1 MKLEFVLEEDHASHV
16 LWLMHLYAFCSSATA
31 ALTGVPFERS
41 LIKIEKGYGKW
52 AVDPKNWRSISSSLL
67 HRLKTGEIQSKKIVE
82 ESRRYGGEA
91 VKTADS
97 IITAELQAESITE
110 LKRLF
115 LELYRSLSGITG
127 LGFLPVVIDFHN
139 FALSTELTKIL
150 ERRIGEQRLGKE
162 IKPPEALSVLA
173 ASHYDTQ
180 AKQEN
185 IELFELAAAVEHGLG
200 KNFADENALSKAIN
214 ADPALRRKLGEH
226 VRKWNWIE
234 HGYVGPAYSKED
246 FVKELLRTIRQYNAQ
261 DEEKRLKEADVV
273 LRLQQAALEKKLSL
287 TQDELTLFDAARDF
301 MYAKAY
307 RMDVRNKSYY
317 AFGLLL
323 EEAARRTGYSKQE
336 LHATD
341 FHELLAL
348 LDQRGSPTRDE
359 LAKRI
364 DFCVWLQEGSSIK
377 PVTGELALTELNE
390 RIAKHEHEGVTELR
404 GQVACVGRATG
415 KAKLVRTAVD
425 AAKVQHGD
433 ILISPMTNPDL
444 LPAMAKA
451 AAFVTET
458 GGITCHAAI
467 VAREMNKPCVI
478 GTNTAMKVFKDG
490 DLLEVDAVEGIVKK
504 IS

>member
-16 LWLMHLYAFCSSATA
+16 LWLMHLYAFSSSSTT

-41 LIKIEKGYGKW
+41 IIRIEKGYGKW
-52 AVDPKNWRSISSSLL
+52 AVDSENWRRISSSLL
-67 HRLKTGEIQSKKIVE
+67 HRLKNGEIQSKKIVE
-82 ESRRYGGEA
+82 ESRRHGAEA

-97 IITAELQAESITE
+97 IIAAELPTKSTAELKQ
-110 LKRLF
+110 LF
-115 LELYRSLSGITG
+115 SELYRGLSGITG

-150 ERRIGEQRLGKE
+150 ERRISGQGLGKE

-185 IELFELAAAVEHGLG
+185 IGLLELASAVESGLG
-200 KNFADENALSKAIN
+200 KNFADEKALEQALESR
-214 ADPALRRKLGEH
+214 PALKKRLEKHAE
-226 VRKWNWIE
+226 KWKWIE
-234 HGYVGPAYSKED
+234 HGYVGPAYSKQD
-246 FVKELLRTIRQYNAQ
+246 FAKELLRTIRQYNAC
-261 DEEKRLKEADVV
+261 DEEKRLKEADAV
-273 LRLQQAALEKKLSL
+273 LRLQQTALEKKLLL
-287 TQDELTLFDAARDF
+287 TQDEVLLFNAARDF

-323 EEAARRTGYSKQE
+323 EEAARRTSYSKEE

-348 LDQRGSPTRDE
+348 LDQRSSPTREE
-359 LAKRI
+359 LAERLKL
-364 DFCVWLQEGSSIK
+364 CAWVQEGASIK
-377 PVTGELALTELNE
+377 PFTGARAMIELEN
-390 RIAKHEHEGVTELR
+390 RIAKQAHEGITELR

-415 KAKLVRTAVD
+415 EAKIVKTAADITKVKHGNILV
-425 AAKVQHGD
+425 
-433 ILISPMTNPDL
+433 SPMTNPDL

-478 GTNTAMKVFKDG
+478 GTKTATKVFKDG
-490 DLLEVDAVEGIVKK
+490 DLLEVDAVEGTVKK